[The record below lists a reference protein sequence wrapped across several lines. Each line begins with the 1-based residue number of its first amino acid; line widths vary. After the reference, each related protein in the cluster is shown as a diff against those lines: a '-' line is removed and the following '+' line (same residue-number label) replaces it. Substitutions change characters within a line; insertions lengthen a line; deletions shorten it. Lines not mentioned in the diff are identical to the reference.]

1 MSAKRFHPTLL
12 RILPLLLAALQA
24 ACSTAPSNRGG
35 YYQDDGPH
43 RRPAVDVSTIPDAIP
58 RAEARS
64 PGGNKPYRVFSKMY
78 YPLKESG
85 DYRERGIASWYGKKF
100 HGKKTSNGETY
111 DMYSMTAAHT
121 TLPLPSYVR
130 VRNLNNGRSVTV
142 RVNDRGPFLEN
153 RLIDLSYA
161 AAARLGI
168 IGSGTGLVEVVSL
181 TPGATEPPDSPMVTT
196 ARAGESA
203 RNAEAVSSARAT
215 PTAATPMALPLAAE
229 DAVAPRLYLQ
239 VGAFVSQENAE
250 QLRQRLERA
259 DFQQVQ
265 VLAAARDNT
274 TLYHVRI
281 GPLPNVDASD
291 SLAQRIAD
299 HGIRNVFV
307 SVE

>member
-1 MSAKRFHPTLL
+1 MSAKRFHPALL

-43 RRPAVDVSTIPDAIP
+43 RRPAVDVSTIPDAVP
-58 RAEARS
+58 RVEPRS
-64 PGGNKPYRVFSKMY
+64 PGGNKPYRVFNKMY
-78 YPLKESG
+78 YPLKESD

-111 DMYSMTAAHT
+111 DMYAMTAAHK

-130 VRNLNNGRSVTV
+130 VRNLDNGRTVIV

-168 IGSGTGLVEVVSL
+168 VGGGTGLVEVISL
-181 TPGATEPPDSPMVTT
+181 TPDAPEPPDSPMIAT
-196 ARAGESA
+196 ARDGGST
-203 RNAEAVSSARAT
+203 RNAGAISSTRPTPMDAT
-215 PTAATPMALPLAAE
+215 PIALPAE
-229 DAVAPRLYLQ
+229 DTVPPRLYLQ
-239 VGAFVSQENAE
+239 VGAFVSQGNAE
-250 QLRQRLERA
+250 QLRQRLEHA

-265 VLAAARDNT
+265 VLATTHDNT

-281 GPLPNVDASD
+281 GPLPNVDTSD
-291 SLAQRIAD
+291 NLAQRIAD
-299 HGIRNVFV
+299 HGIRNAFV
-307 SVE
+307 TVE